1 MHYLGGLDKF
11 KSIFVCGDCLSLLHL
26 TVRRRLRDGKSI
38 KLNSW
43 LVYVSYFV
51 ANIY

>member
-1 MHYLGGLDKF
+1 M
-11 KSIFVCGDCLSLLHL
+11 IFIKRGVCGDYLGLLHL

-38 KLNSW
+38 KFNSR

-51 ANIY
+51 ANIN